1 MATPTPLSADESA
14 VYDRQLRLWGFKAQ
28 EHIRRADVLLVSMR
42 ALANEVAKNLV
53 LTGINSLTV
62 VDPARVAAEDLGAQF
77 LLADDDVGK
86 NVRLLSSHI
95 CAFDGSEG

>member
-1 MATPTPLSADESA
+1 MATPTQLSADESA

-62 VDPARVAAEDLGAQF
+62 VDPATVSAEDLGAQF
-77 LLADDDVGK
+77 LLTDDDVGK
-86 NVRLLSSHI
+86 NVCPPSLSHI
-95 CAFDGSEG
+95 

>member
-62 VDPARVAAEDLGAQF
+62 VDPERVRAEDLGAQF
-77 LLADDDVGK
+77 LLTEDDVGK
-86 NVRLLSSHI
+86 NVSPLLSY
-95 CAFDGSEG
+95 FWRPRR

>member
-28 EHIRRADVLLVSMR
+28 EHIRRANVLLISMR

-53 LTGINSLTV
+53 LTGINSLTI
-62 VDPARVAAEDLGAQF
+62 VDPEPVTGEDLGAQF
-77 LLADDDVGK
+77 FLTEDDIGK
-86 NVRLLSSHI
+86 NVSLHSPSLRQV
-95 CAFDGSEG
+95 